1 MFSENYTRQT
11 ANASAATRVHEE
23 ISEGE
28 LAQLAR
34 STEAKVR
41 ATVASRTAT
50 PLTSILRL
58 LTDES
63 PSVRA
68 GVARNERPDMP
79 IEIFQDLA
87 GDKAHE
93 VIAALISNPAVPDS
107 IIVKLGR
114 HRTKDYSAAARER
127 LSKPKIKSKPSALF
141 SRLGPA
147 TR

>member
-1 MFSENYTRQT
+1 MFSENYSRQT
-11 ANASAATRVHEE
+11 ANASATSAVPDE

-41 ATVASRTAT
+41 ATVASRSNT

-63 PSVRA
+63 PAVRA
-68 GVARNERPDMP
+68 GVARNQREDMP
-79 IEIFQDLA
+79 AEIWQDLA

-93 VIAALISNPAVPDS
+93 VISALIANPTVPDS
-107 IIVKLGR
+107 IIAKLGR
-114 HRTKDYSAAARER
+114 HRTKDYSAAARKR
-127 LSKPKIKSKPSALF
+127 LADSKGKGGIKQMSLFGSK
-141 SRLGPA
+141 
-147 TR
+147 